1 VGRKHKLGLT
11 VFSIL
16 LWVQLVFSIGIT
28 AWRYWLVSTGEAEL
42 FVSAS
47 MERIEPLLAEIRDQ
61 CSSAAAL
68 FYIGDG
74 PSYDYYRYQFFPR
87 RVALV
92 RPGEEDSDFEQ
103 LAIRVDQSIQALGG
117 DACLLFEQLPPES
130 FYPGERIVIDGELAL
145 YIIRK

>member
-1 VGRKHKLGLT
+1 MGRKRKLGLT

-16 LWVQLVFSIGIT
+16 LWMQLVFSIGIT
-28 AWRYWLVSTGEAEL
+28 VWRYWLVSTGEAEL

-47 MERIEPLLAEIRDQ
+47 MGQIETLLVEIRDQ
-61 CSSAAAL
+61 CSSDAAL

-87 RVALV
+87 RVSLV
-92 RPGEEDSDFEQ
+92 RPDEEDSDFEQ
-103 LAIRVDQSIQALGG
+103 LAIRVDQIIQALSG

-130 FYPGERIVIDGELAL
+130 FYPGERIVLDGELAL
-145 YIIRK
+145 YIVRK

>member
-1 VGRKHKLGLT
+1 MGRKKKLGLT

-16 LWVQLVFSIGIT
+16 LWAQLVFSIGIT
-28 AWRYWLVSTGEAEL
+28 TWRYWLVSTGVAEL

-47 MERIEPLLAEIRDQ
+47 TERIEPLLAEIRDQ

-68 FYIGDG
+68 FYVGDG

-87 RVALV
+87 RVASV
-92 RPGEEDSDFEQ
+92 RPDVEDSDFEQ
-103 LAIRVDQSIQALGG
+103 LALRVDQRIQALGG

-130 FYPGERIVIDGELAL
+130 FYPGERIILDGELAL